1 MLRKVKYVKVK
12 PDGNGMVS
20 LTGVGD
26 TCAWTGGN
34 GKGNTCGDEFFVF
47 ALYFTL
53 PLVTL
58 WHKISKSHFN
68 IAKCV
73 IFYFFSWLFASL
85 QSRQTPNRLPSV
97 SFAVHGYNLSMD
109 SFRE

>member
-73 IFYFFSWLFASL
+73 IFYFFLGF
-85 QSRQTPNRLPSV
+85 LPLYS
-97 SFAVHGYNLSMD
+97 HGRRPIGSQA
-109 SFRE
+109 